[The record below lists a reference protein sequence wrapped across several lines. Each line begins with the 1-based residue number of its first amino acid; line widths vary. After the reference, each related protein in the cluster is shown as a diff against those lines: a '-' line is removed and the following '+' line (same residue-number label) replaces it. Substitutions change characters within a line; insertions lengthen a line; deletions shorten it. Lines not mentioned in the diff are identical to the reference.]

1 MRKVCELGR
10 SMVEMLGVLA
20 IIGVLSVGG
29 IAGYSKAMMKYK
41 LNKHSLQLSQLL
53 NTLYRYKNSW
63 GENPPPMNLMPYFKA
78 MGEIPE
84 DMIKDN
90 TNNIYDAFG
99 NSIYLQTNG
108 CTNDKCTNVI
118 LRYTIGKNNDI
129 ELCQNIFTVAKS
141 FHQNLY
147 IAGAYK
153 TTQDNSIEQYDN
165 NRFYG
170 DKYCNGKKCLR
181 NITLDDI
188 YNKCQYLADRD
199 TGSYYFLFNLND

>member
-1 MRKVCELGR
+1 MRKICELGR

-29 IAGYSKAMMKYK
+29 ITGYSKAMMKYK
-41 LNKHSLQLSQLL
+41 LNKHAQQLSQLL

-63 GENPPPMNLMPYFKA
+63 GENPPPMELGGYFIT

-84 DMIKDN
+84 EMIIDGSNVLQDSFDN
-90 TNNIYDAFG
+90 RIHM
-99 NSIYLQTNG
+99 QTNG
-108 CTNDKCTNVI
+108 CSNNGCTDVI
-118 LRYTIGKNNDI
+118 LRYTVGENNDI

-147 IAGAYK
+147 VAGAYK

-165 NRFYG
+165 DRFYG
-170 DKYCNGKKCLR
+170 DKYCDGKNCLR
-181 NITLDDI
+181 NLTLDDI
-188 YNKCQYLADRD
+188 YNKCQYLADRVS
-199 TGSYYFLFNLND
+199 GSYYFLFNLND